1 MVYVRSL
8 YLITTR
14 FELDFEL
21 YGFRVFRVIHN
32 INDLY
37 DTGYRIRIKINY
49 STINKFNPNYC
60 VSRLTQ

>member
-1 MVYVRSL
+1 MRSL
-8 YLITTR
+8 YIITVR

-21 YGFRVFRVIHN
+21 HGFRVFRVIHN

-49 STINKFNPNYC
+49 STIKEFNPNYC

>member
-8 YLITTR
+8 YLITIR

-21 YGFRVFRVIHN
+21 YSFRVFRVTHN